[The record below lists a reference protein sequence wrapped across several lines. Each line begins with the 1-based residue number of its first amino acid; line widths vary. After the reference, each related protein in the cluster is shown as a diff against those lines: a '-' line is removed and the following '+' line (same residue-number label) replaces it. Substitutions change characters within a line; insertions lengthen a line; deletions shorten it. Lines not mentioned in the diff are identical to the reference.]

1 MKRPERLKMCN
12 EAGLKNYQHL
22 KKSELAKLLEIELP
36 KKLSRKEEKKCRKSH
51 CIASK
56 FLIRNIPALTKLQN
70 LWECIRCKFTRKE
83 TEGFWNRNNIF
94 RKKYVIIVS
103 K

>member
-51 CIASK
+51 RIEIFNSEYSSINKAAKSLGVYPMQIYAK
-56 FLIRNIPALTKLQN
+56 GNGRFL
-70 LWECIRCKFTRKE
+70 E
-83 TEGFWNRNNIF
+83 
-94 RKKYVIIVS
+94 
-103 K
+103 